1 MVIAYSREHFKYLKY
16 IPSSMTETK
25 SRRLRDL
32 KGVLSLPVLR
42 PVATAMLFLA
52 IVILGLVGMDKM
64 PVGLFPAI
72 EGNAIFVQFSK
83 QNSTAETIE
92 REILQPMTARS
103 SGLPGLTESSAEIS
117 GSSGHLRLMFEVG
130 TDLKM
135 REYELSQI
143 ANQLQREF
151 DRGTANISVNR
162 LGGTASF
169 SQLVMQL
176 RVIGDRSIDDL
187 YNLAVDEI
195 APRLASVPGV
205 ARAET
210 QGGSTRQLTVTV
222 DPRKATGLGVTNGQI
237 AAAIRNNMAQ
247 SKYVGDLDDSDGRTH
262 VHVDAQA
269 RSVNQ
274 LDQTRISRSS
284 PVRIA
289 NVADVELGYSV
300 GQTLFRHN
308 SQPAV
313 QMVLYQEQGANLI
326 RVGRTLKKRIAKVNR
341 EISSLGISIFVD
353 NNLAETIDNQL
364 SRLFN
369 LGIIG
374 FAIALVVLFLFL
386 RQWRAVAVV
395 GIAVPVSVITALALL
410 YLAGYSLNLLS
421 IFGLAMAVGLLVDN
435 SVVVYEAILRGV
447 ERGLTARAAA
457 ALGLKRTARAIAA
470 ASITTA
476 VVFLPVALIAF
487 DDPVA
492 KQLLTIIAVSV
503 VFPVFASLL
512 VAMGLVPLLA
522 HSLAAP
528 GALKRMRALREKRAL
543 QGGHVEPE
551 RAKVLLSGL
560 TSNALRKPAPWIAG
574 SLVVVICSLVF
585 TIPQLSFGGIQ
596 RDPNEADTL
605 DIPVE
610 LSDKITTDLQE
621 IAGKVAGV
629 EHEIMNLETV
639 DFVQTSIS
647 RDSVNF
653 HIHFVDIKERPEGF
667 RVAEIRE
674 FINDIIDERIL
685 DIRGYGSYSFNNF
698 RNRPGRSLSGS
709 PSEVILSGPDSGKLM
724 ELAENVAEQLK
735 NVNHIQTALANV
747 TESNPEIWVE
757 PNQSALV
764 ALGLTVSETLPFLNW
779 VSDRGQTQSLPY
791 MTTSGREIPVVI
803 EREGARERNRSIRDL
818 QRLQVLTSR
827 GIRPVSE
834 LANVRNVDPPPTIVH
849 KNGRRQISVQY
860 TLASSVPDAGRER
873 NEIEENIKEF
883 IRTLPRPE
891 GYVIDIP
898 DQSSS
903 TDTAQKLL
911 LPVLLLLFLVL
922 ALTFESLILPPLV
935 LLTIPLTLVGA
946 LWGLVLTGTPFAD
959 MALAGLLVLAGLMVN
974 PAILLVDRM
983 QQLSRAGF
991 SRGAAALGAVKERT
1005 RPVLMT
1011 TATTIAALFPLAI
1024 STGRENEIWP
1034 PFAVV
1039 VMGGLVSVAV
1049 LTLIVIPVGYVLLK
1063 RLDSAFGRLGP
1074 WLVVIWAVLVVGIMY
1089 PLIGFGI
1096 LKGFFWQ
1103 ILCTLLIA
1111 GTLFGLLY
1119 LIFRREEIPKPEM
1132 DDGPPRLEVK
1142 FLKKIYGLPGAF
1154 RKTLNAQKQF
1164 IAKVREAGGKVYTR
1178 ETTLVRGLVYL
1189 ILAVGTA
1196 AIGYINTADHWKLV
1210 WWLITSAFLA
1220 RIVIE
1225 IRKFRGYVE
1234 SDGTHKRGGIEGLLV
1249 LLLPWLAIAS
1259 FVYLEIYRPTTL
1271 DDTGANWFWAI
1282 LACIVLF
1289 LGQCVRRNAVR
1300 QVRGELESKVTRGF
1314 MKYPRTWYRRFTK
1327 RIGGLDLPANEI
1339 SALTS
1344 VSFSAEQG
1352 MIGVLGP
1359 NGAGKTTLLRQLAG
1373 MIEPSGG
1380 TIHLGKVPLPKIQ
1393 RTLAQWVGYLPQDAG
1408 LPLSLSA
1415 REYLDYYAALYD
1427 IDPAIRNKRVV
1438 ELLEEVGLKDK
1449 VNDKIKSLS
1458 GGMRQRV
1465 AVARTLLRL
1474 PPIIIVDEPT
1484 VGLDPRERIR
1494 FRNLLSRLAESR
1506 IVLFSTHVVEDVAIS
1521 CDRVLV
1527 LAKSRLRFDGSPA
1540 KLAEAAEGKVWEIH
1554 HDHEIDVTLPTDT
1567 ILVEQ
1572 TPTAAGGVIQRVVSK
1587 QQPEGEVKPITARP
1601 EDGYLWLLATS

>member
-1 MVIAYSREHFKYLKY
+1 
-16 IPSSMTETK
+16 MTETK

-64 PVGLFPAI
+64 PIELFPAI

-92 REILQPMTARS
+92 REILQPLTARS
-103 SGLPGLTESSAEIS
+103 SGLPGLTKSSAEIS
-117 GSSGHLRLMFEVG
+117 GSYGHLQLMFEVG

-151 DRGTANISVNR
+151 DRGTASISVNL
-162 LGGTASF
+162 LGGTESF

-222 DPRKATGLGVTNGQI
+222 DPRRATGLGVTNSQI
-237 AAAIRNNMAQ
+237 AAALRNNMAQ
-247 SKYVGDLDDSDGRTH
+247 SQYVGDLEDSDGRTH

-274 LDQTRISRSS
+274 LDQTRISRTS

-326 RVGRTLKKRIAKVNR
+326 RVGQALKKRIAEVNR
-341 EISSLGISIFVD
+341 EILSLGISVFVD
-353 NNLAETIDNQL
+353 INLAESIDNQL
-364 SRLFN
+364 TRLFN
-369 LGIIG
+369 LGMIG

-421 IFGLAMAVGLLVDN
+421 ISGLAMAVGLLVDN

-447 ERGLTARAAA
+447 ERGLNARAAA

-528 GALKRMRALREKRAL
+528 GALKRMQALREKRAL
-543 QGGHVEPE
+543 QGGYIEPE

-560 TSNALRKPAPWIAG
+560 TCNALRKPAPWIAG
-574 SLVVVICSLVF
+574 SLLVVIVSLVF

-610 LSDKITTDLQE
+610 LSHKITTDLQE

-629 EHEIMNLETV
+629 EHEILNLETV
-639 DFVQTSIS
+639 DFVQTRIS
-647 RDSVNF
+647 RQSINF
-653 HIHFVDIKERPEGF
+653 HIHFVDIKERPKGF
-667 RVAEIRE
+667 KVAEIRE

-685 DIRGYGSYSFNNF
+685 DIRGYGSYGYRNYSFTAG
-698 RNRPGRSLSGS
+698 RPLGGN
-709 PSEVILSGPDSGKLM
+709 PSEVVLSGPDSGKLM
-724 ELAENVAEQLK
+724 EFAKNVAEQLK
-735 NVNHIQTALANV
+735 SVNHIQTALAQV
-747 TESNPEIWVE
+747 SESNPEIWVE

-791 MTTSGREIPVVI
+791 MTSSGREIPVVI
-803 EREGARERNRSIRDL
+803 EREGARDRDRSSRDL
-818 QRLQVLTSR
+818 ERLQVLTSR

-834 LANVRNVDPPPTIVH
+834 LATIRKVDNPPTIVH
-849 KNGRRQISVQY
+849 KNGRRQITVQY
-860 TLASSVPDAGRER
+860 TLASSVPEAGRER
-873 NEIEENIKEF
+873 NKIEEDIEEF

-891 GYVIDIP
+891 GYVIDVP
-898 DQSSS
+898 DDSS
-903 TDTAQKLL
+903 TTDAAQKLL
-911 LPVLLLLFLVL
+911 FPVLLLLFLVL

-1039 VMGGLVSVAV
+1039 VMGGLVSVAI

-1074 WLVVIWAVLVVGIMY
+1074 WLVVVWAVLVVGIMY

-1096 LKGFFWQ
+1096 LNGLLWQ
-1103 ILCTLLIA
+1103 IVCTLLVA
-1111 GTLFGLLY
+1111 GALFGLLY

-1164 IAKVREAGGKVYTR
+1164 IAKVREVGGKVYTR

-1210 WWLITSAFLA
+1210 WWLVASGFLA
-1220 RIVIE
+1220 RIMIE
-1225 IRKFRGYVE
+1225 IRKFRGHVE

-1249 LLLPWLAIAS
+1249 LLLPWFAIAS

-1271 DDTGANWFWAI
+1271 DDTGANWFWPI
-1282 LACIVLF
+1282 LASIVLF
-1289 LGQCVRRNAVR
+1289 LGQCIRRNAVR
-1300 QVRGELESKVTRGF
+1300 QVRGELESKVSRGF

-1352 MIGVLGP
+1352 MIGILGP

-1373 MIEPSGG
+1373 MIESSGG
-1380 TIHLGKVPLPKIQ
+1380 TVHLGNVPLPKIQ

-1408 LPLSLSA
+1408 LPLSLTP

-1506 IVLFSTHVVEDVAIS
+1506 VVLFSTHVVEDVAIS

-1572 TPTAAGGVIQRVVSK
+1572 TPTTAGGVIQRVVSK
-1587 QQPEGEVKPITARP
+1587 QQPEDEAKPITARP

>member
-1 MVIAYSREHFKYLKY
+1 
-16 IPSSMTETK
+16 MTETK
-25 SRRLRDL
+25 SRRFRDL

-64 PVGLFPAI
+64 PIELFPAI

-92 REILQPMTARS
+92 REILQPLTARS

-117 GSSGHLRLMFEVG
+117 GSYGHLRLMFEVG

-151 DRGTANISVNR
+151 DRGTASISVNL
-162 LGGTASF
+162 LGGTESF

-222 DPRKATGLGVTNGQI
+222 DPRRATGLGVTNSQI
-237 AAAIRNNMAQ
+237 AAALRNNMAQ
-247 SKYVGDLDDSDGRTH
+247 SQYVGDLVDSDGRTH
-262 VHVDAQA
+262 VQVDAQA

-274 LDQTRISRSS
+274 LDQTRISRTS

-289 NVADVELGYSV
+289 NVADIELGYSV

-326 RVGRTLKKRIAKVNR
+326 RVGRSLKKRIAEVNR
-341 EISSLGISIFVD
+341 EISSLGISVFVD
-353 NNLAETIDNQL
+353 INLAESIDNQL
-364 SRLFN
+364 TRLFN
-369 LGIIG
+369 LGMIG

-447 ERGLTARAAA
+447 ERGLSPRAAA

-528 GALKRMRALREKRAL
+528 GALKRMQAVRKKRAL
-543 QGGHVEPE
+543 QGGYIEPE

-560 TSNALRKPAPWIAG
+560 TCNALRKPAPWIAG
-574 SLVVVICSLVF
+574 SLIVVIVSLVF

-629 EHEIMNLETV
+629 EHEILNLETV
-639 DFVQTSIS
+639 DFVQTRVS
-647 RDSVNF
+647 RESVNF

-667 RVAEIRE
+667 KVAEISE

-685 DIRGYGSYSFNNF
+685 DIRGYGSYGYHNYSFTA
-698 RNRPGRSLSGS
+698 GRSLGGN
-709 PSEVILSGPDSGKLM
+709 PSEVVLSGPDSGKLM
-724 ELAENVAEQLK
+724 EFAKNVAEQLK
-735 NVNHIQTALANV
+735 SVNHIQTALAQV
-747 TESNPEIWVE
+747 SESNPEIWVE

-791 MTTSGREIPVVI
+791 MTSSGREIPVVI
-803 EREGARERNRSIRDL
+803 EREGARDRDRSSRDL
-818 QRLQVLTSR
+818 ERLQVLTSR
-827 GIRPVSE
+827 GIRPASE
-834 LANVRNVDPPPTIVH
+834 LATIRKVDKPPTIVH
-849 KNGRRQISVQY
+849 KNGRRQITVQY
-860 TLASSVPDAGRER
+860 TLASSVPEAGRER
-873 NEIEENIKEF
+873 NKIEEDIEEF

-891 GYVIDIP
+891 GYVIDVP
-898 DQSSS
+898 DDSS
-903 TDTAQKLL
+903 TTDAAQKLL

-1039 VMGGLVSVAV
+1039 VMGGLVSVAI

-1074 WLVVIWAVLVVGIMY
+1074 WLVVVWAVLVVGIMY

-1096 LKGFFWQ
+1096 LNGLFWQ
-1103 ILCTLLIA
+1103 IVCTLLVA
-1111 GTLFGLLY
+1111 GALFGLLY

-1189 ILAVGTA
+1189 ILAAGTA

-1210 WWLITSAFLA
+1210 WWLVASAFLA
-1220 RIVIE
+1220 RIMIE
-1225 IRKFRGYVE
+1225 IRKFRGHVE

-1249 LLLPWLAIAS
+1249 LLLPWFAIAS
-1259 FVYLEIYRPTTL
+1259 FVYLEIYRPATL
-1271 DDTGANWFWAI
+1271 DHTGANWFWPI
-1282 LACIVLF
+1282 LASIVLF
-1289 LGQCVRRNAVR
+1289 LGQCIRRNAVR
-1300 QVRGELESKVTRGF
+1300 QVRGELESKVSRGF

-1352 MIGVLGP
+1352 MIGILGP

-1373 MIEPSGG
+1373 MIESSGG
-1380 TIHLGKVPLPKIQ
+1380 TVHLGNVPLPKIQ

-1408 LPLSLSA
+1408 LPLSLTP

-1506 IVLFSTHVVEDVAIS
+1506 VVLFSTHVVEDVAIS

-1587 QQPEGEVKPITARP
+1587 QQPEDEAKPITARP